1 MQQNTGK
8 YKVIPTFGGAY
19 TIIQINN
26 KEWQEVSGP
35 YMTESEAETDLS
47 LFESGD
53 VKPHRV
59 YYGKDKSKAAR

>member
-1 MQQNTGK
+1 MVDSYKKIGMKNCLLKTSINTM
-8 YKVIPTFGGAY
+8 
-19 TIIQINN
+19 TIL
-26 KEWQEVSGP
+26 K
-35 YMTESEAETDLS
+35 TDLS